1 MAKRHKGKH
10 LSVEERLKLGKVCEK
25 DARTILRAFAS
36 SPRPD
41 DVEQAFAC
49 VRRYRRKRADGGV
62 GGWPE
67 GLAAVEQRLYGRQR
81 VVAVTYPAE
90 ATALAE
96 QKNAP
101 AQGRRLRLRVRELED
116 QNASLKKKAADEGER
131 ADDQGT
137 TAMYLTAQKSE
148 LQQLVS
154 DAANALIDAGV
165 PTHECPDGDTPFY
178 YMLESHR
185 DDGKQ
190 TVPWN
195 AEAGRAMTL
204 AEGIAWLRN
213 NPPAKRRRGH

>member
-81 VVAVTYPAE
+81 VAAVTYPAE

-190 TVPWN
+190 TVLWN
-195 AEAGRAMTL
+195 PHEGRPMTL
-204 AEGIAWLRN
+204 AEGIHWLLNQRELE
-213 NPPAKRRRGH
+213 KESSR